1 MATVFDA
8 LAIGAAIGIVPL
20 LLGFLPA
27 FLFGERHSWS
37 HFSAGV
43 AIGFL
48 FLFFTDL
55 VDDSG
60 SLGVSSGLNIT
71 LDQVIL
77 ATLFVLGF
85 GLLMIYS
92 GKLFKAKTDS
102 LTTSP
107 PFMLAYLV
115 ALGIGLHAF
124 GEGMIVGTSLASQVP
139 VEEMSSIFQGISFSL
154 HKFLEGFT
162 VAVFF
167 GPKPRLKT
175 VGVCTVLAS
184 VPYLAGI
191 PLGLF
196 TFPAILANYFFAL
209 GAGAVI
215 FMIVQIA
222 ERFRRDSVNYTVIL
236 GFVVGFLLVYLATL
250 IHYTGIAG
258 A

>member
-8 LAIGAAIGIVPL
+8 FAIGAAIGIVPL
-20 LLGFLPA
+20 LLGFLPS
-27 FLFGERHSWS
+27 FLFGEKYSWS
-37 HFSAGV
+37 YFSAGV
-43 AIGFL
+43 ALGFL

-55 VDDSG
+55 IDDSG

-77 ATLFVLGF
+77 ATLFILGF
-85 GLLMIYS
+85 GLMTVYS
-92 GKLFKAKTDS
+92 GKLFGAKTDL

-107 PFMLAYLV
+107 FTIAYLV
-115 ALGIGLHAF
+115 ALGIGMHAF
-124 GEGMIVGTSLASQVP
+124 GEGMIVGTSLASQIP
-139 VEEMSSIFQGISFSL
+139 VEEMSSIFQGLSFSL

-167 GPKPRLKT
+167 GPKPRLRT
-175 VGVCTVLAS
+175 AGICTVLAS

-191 PLGLF
+191 PLGLL
-196 TFPAILANYFFAL
+196 TFPAILSNYFFAL

-215 FMIVQIA
+215 FIIVQIA
-222 ERFRRDSVNYTVIL
+222 ERFRRDTVNYTAIL
-236 GFVVGFLLVYLATL
+236 GFVVGFLLVYLGTL
-250 IHYTGIAG
+250 IHYTGLAG